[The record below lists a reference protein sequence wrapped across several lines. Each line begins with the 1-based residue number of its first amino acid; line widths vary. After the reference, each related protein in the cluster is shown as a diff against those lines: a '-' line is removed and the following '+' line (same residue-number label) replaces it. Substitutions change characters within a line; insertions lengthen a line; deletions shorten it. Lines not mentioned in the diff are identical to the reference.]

1 MIVYRGTNSINM
13 DEEKFLIEGL
23 LDRTKQ
29 EFGGKYVTQPL
40 NQKLSPWAG
49 KNMKIRGP
57 DSTFTAKIHKID
69 ELGQIVVKFSK
80 PAFKVDNL
88 T

>member
-1 MIVYRGTNSINM
+1 MIVYRGTNNINM
-13 DEEKFLIEGL
+13 DEEKFLIQGL

-29 EFGGKYVTQPL
+29 EFGGKYVSQPL
-40 NQKLSPWAG
+40 NQKISPWAG

-57 DSTFTAKIHKID
+57 DSTFTAKIKKID
-69 ELGQIVVKFSK
+69 ELGQVVIKFSK
-80 PAFKVDNL
+80 LALKVENL